1 MGYQTIEFEVRGHT
15 ACVTLNRPEVL
26 NAINDEMIA
35 ELAEVY
41 AEVET
46 SSDIWTLII
55 TGAGRALCGAP
66 MSTRPP
72 TTTWKTPRESTT
84 KANPS

>member
-1 MGYQTIEFEVRGHT
+1 MVGYETIEFEVRGHT

-41 AEVET
+41 AEIER
-46 SSDIWTLII
+46 SQDIWTVII
-55 TGAGRALCGAP
+55 TG
-66 MSTRPP
+66 S
-72 TTTWKTPRESTT
+72 
-84 KANPS
+84 